1 MWFPEKSFD
10 LKKTRLAP
18 GFLREL
24 LLKTLHQRGQARGLD
39 LARDLGVPFPL
50 IEGVLTRLKENQL
63 CGIIGGAGVGGYE
76 NMDFALTSAGRA
88 QASEAAA
95 RGPYVGPAPV
105 DLTEYTESVE
115 RQRLDRV
122 CVDEARLTNSLRQ
135 KMVLSDQLISQLG
148 PAVAAGGPIFLYGN
162 SGNGKTLLAEQL
174 STLLRQGIF
183 VPHALEV
190 DGQVIRIFDEQVHDR
205 VEQADSRSFA
215 PYEAV
220 RTRVD
225 GRWVFIYRPFVVAG
239 GELDLAMLDLTY
251 QEAAS
256 CYEAPLQ
263 VRANCG
269 LLLID
274 DFGRQR
280 VSPRE
285 LLNRWIYPLEKRV
298 DYLTL
303 TTGKKIRV
311 PFHQFL
317 IFSTNLD
324 PRQLADEAFWR
335 RINYKI
341 ELPDPGEKEF
351 ETIFRACCRES
362 GLTFDEAAYQGLLRK
377 HYRAPQ
383 RALRACHPR
392 DLVRQ
397 MSDLAAYRGFEQ
409 RMTPELVDGACATY
423 FVNTASTG

>member
-10 LKKTRLAP
+10 LTKTRLAP
-18 GFLREL
+18 SFVREL

-39 LARDLGVPFPL
+39 LARDLCVPFPL
-50 IEGVLTRLKENQL
+50 IEGELTRLKQNQL
-63 CGIIGGAGVGGYE
+63 CGIISGTGVGGYE
-76 NMDFALTSAGRA
+76 NMDFALTSAGRQ
-88 QASEAAA
+88 QAAEAAA
-95 RGPYVGPAPV
+95 RTPYIGPAPV
-105 DLTEYTESVE
+105 DLAEYIESVE
-115 RQRLDRV
+115 RQRLHRV
-122 CVDEARLTNSLRQ
+122 EVDEARLSSSLRRR
-135 KMVLSDQLISQLG
+135 MVVSDALVSRLG
-148 PAVAAGGPIFLYGN
+148 PAVAAGGPLFLYGN
-162 SGNGKTLLAEQL
+162 SGNGKTLLAEQIAA
-174 STLLRQGIF
+174 LLRQGIF

-190 DGQVIRIFDEQVHDR
+190 DGQVIRIYDERVHHR
-205 VEQADSRSFA
+205 VEPADVRNHD

-225 GRWVFIYRPFVVAG
+225 SRWVYVYRPFVVVG

-251 QEAAS
+251 QETAR

-274 DFGRQR
+274 DFGRQL
-280 VSPRE
+280 VSPRA

-303 TTGKKIRV
+303 VTGKKICV

-324 PRQLADEAFWR
+324 PRELADEAFWR

-341 ELPDPGEKEF
+341 EVPDPDPGEF
-351 ETIFRACCRES
+351 EAIFRACCDES
-362 GLTFDEAAYQGLLRK
+362 GLAFDALAYEGLL
-377 HYRAPQ
+377 Q
-383 RALRACHPR
+383 RCYHGPGRGLRACHPR

-397 MSDLAAYRGFEQ
+397 MSDLAAYRGLER
-409 RMTPELVDGACATY
+409 RMSEELVEGASATY
-423 FVNTASTG
+423 FVDL